1 MNTNSTPNQDIYSA
15 LLAVWSILAASAVMM
30 IDQQTFILALAL
42 LVMIVIFTITRPF
55 PYSSMFSTLAGA
67 VVYLAVYFGI
77 FPFSL
82 AALTVPASVV
92 VIFAATAGVVTFVM
106 RRINSGVGRLHTNL
120 QLLSDLVPYDPETG
134 LLLWQHARQ
143 RLETE
148 LARCRRYQKSF
159 SLIML
164 EPANTADE
172 SLGDEARKE
181 LNRRITKL
189 LIQTCRTDVDT
200 PFTGHHFGVILPETE
215 AAGAEKFADRL
226 QANSVQI
233 LLDLRIAVV
242 SFPTDGVTSDEL
254 ITACE
259 TALQAAITTEQTIVR
274 YDSLK
279 KTEALDVV
287 APNEP
292 GTNVPE
298 PAPKK
303 ANDYLETLEPHEYL
317 LTFLEFGNMA
327 DIPLVQEN
335 LKNIQEIDH
344 FTLLEYSK
352 GRLVFK
358 LASKATL
365 SDQQFSN
372 LSGLHVKAIRTA
384 GNSIEID
391 LDK

>member
-15 LLAVWSILAASAVMM
+15 ILAVWSILAASAVMM

-55 PYSSMFSTLAGA
+55 PYSSVFSTLAGA

-82 AALTVPASVV
+82 ASLTVPASVV

-189 LIQTCRTDVDT
+189 LVQTCRTDVDT

-215 AAGAEKFADRL
+215 AAGAEKFAGRL

-259 TALQAAITTEQTIVR
+259 TALQAAIATEQTIVR

-292 GTNVPE
+292 E

-303 ANDYLETLEPHEYL
+303 TNDYLGTLEPHEYL

-358 LASKATL
+358 LASKAAL
-365 SDQQFSN
+365 LDQQFSN